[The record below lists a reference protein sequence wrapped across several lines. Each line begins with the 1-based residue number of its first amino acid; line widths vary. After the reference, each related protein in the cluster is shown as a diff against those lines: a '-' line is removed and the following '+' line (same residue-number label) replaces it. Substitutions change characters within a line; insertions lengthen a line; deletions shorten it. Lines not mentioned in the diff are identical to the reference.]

1 MFSVSNSSFNV
12 VAKASTIGGE
22 GRPGYA
28 GRKIVVEPG
37 QIYVFLT
44 GVMDQQGMHE
54 TYRGGEI
61 IYVSDTA
68 DMKSRKFVALNE
80 RAAEL
85 TINGERE
92 ILGVTTASDK
102 ATITVRLSLT
112 VKDPLRVATMYASGP
127 DADNDLRVKIESSVL
142 RYIENTLAIW
152 SQPEHELV
160 NIITARINTQV
171 EGYGLALLHANCI
184 VQRTMPRA
192 LGTIQ
197 AEARMA
203 DLRLL
208 ESIEALEN
216 GTAQDALREYDR
228 KFIGKIFTP
237 QRTEEWLAMAHTSG
251 KATHGKAFLQ
261 LVVACVHMGVIDITD
276 EEKAIVGTED
286 TLHSFLLEGFQAV
299 SIAKYVKA
307 LRGDKLNVPAQDQIQ
322 DSVEILL
329 NSFV

>member
-12 VAKASTIGGE
+12 VAKATNIGGE

-37 QIYVFLT
+37 QIYVFMT
-44 GVMDQQGMHE
+44 GIMDQNGLHE

-85 TINGERE
+85 TIVGERN
-92 ILGVTTASDK
+92 ILGITTSSDK

-112 VKDPLRVATMYASGP
+112 VKDPVRLATLYNSAS
-127 DADNDLRVKIESSVL
+127 DFDNDLRVKVESAVL
-142 RYIENTLAIW
+142 YYIENTLAIW
-152 SQPEHELV
+152 SQPEHELI
-160 NIITARINTQV
+160 NIIATRINTQV
-171 EGYGLALLHANCI
+171 ENYGLTLLHANTL
-184 VQRTMPRA
+184 VQRTMPKA
-192 LGTIQ
+192 LDAVQ

-208 ESIEALEN
+208 EAIEAKEN
-216 GTAQDALREYDR
+216 GSAADALHEFDS
-228 KFIGKIFTP
+228 KFERSIFTS
-237 QRTEEWLAMAHTSG
+237 QRIEEWLATAQGGNKSN
-251 KATHGKAFLQ
+251 HGKAFLQ
-261 LVVACVHMGVIDITD
+261 LVVASATMGVTGVPASDD
-276 EEKAIVGTED
+276 LNLKQAEM
-286 TLHSFLLEGFQAV
+286 LNSFMLEGFQAV
-299 SIAKYVKA
+299 AISKYIKS
-307 LRGDKLNVPAQDQIQ
+307 LRGDQINIPSQEQIQ
-322 DSVEILL
+322 DSVEVVI